1 MRSLPV
7 MDEAAPPARDAAASA
22 RPASLRRAAWL
33 LLALAISAAAIVR
46 LLDGIN
52 FGDTQSAFRDA
63 DYVWLVPAVL
73 FLVVDLQ
80 LRAVRWRLLLD
91 ADHHVSHNNLF
102 GASNVGYLVNN
113 VLPFRAGEIARVF
126 LIDELEKTGKI
137 RAAAS
142 AVVERVLDVLA
153 MMVLLIALF
162 PFIDEPGW
170 ATGPALILGVCV
182 IIGFIVLL
190 ALSHMNDA
198 GRSFWSAP
206 VRRVPR
212 VGAMLADVAD
222 TVLRALA
229 PLRRSATLAIVA
241 ALTAVIWGFAAMSF
255 YMVLTAF
262 HLDGGITA
270 AALVL
275 TATTL
280 IMVVPS
286 APGYVGVFHAAAVPA
301 LVDVFGIPREQ
312 ALTYAVAQHGVIY
325 IVTTALGAGFLLSH
339 PGLWRQVIRS
349 LRPEQRSAAS
359 PVPAP
364 VASAVRSA
372 HE

>member
-1 MRSLPV
+1 MSEAPPPVVDTTMRS
-7 MDEAAPPARDAAASA
+7 
-22 RPASLRRAAWL
+22 RPAGLRRAAWL
-33 LLALAISAAAIVR
+33 LLALAISAVAIVR
-46 LLDGIN
+46 LLDGIH
-52 FGDTQSAFRDA
+52 FGDTRSAFRDA
-63 DYVWLVPAVL
+63 DYVWFIPAVL

-91 ADHHVSHNNLF
+91 AGRHVSHNNLF
-102 GASNVGYLVNN
+102 GAANVGYLVNN

-142 AVVERVLDVLA
+142 AAVERVLDVLA

-170 ATGPALILGVCV
+170 ATGPALVLGAGV
-182 IIGFIVLL
+182 IIGFVVLL

-212 VGAMLADVAD
+212 VGGRLVDVAD
-222 TVLRALA
+222 TVLRAVA
-229 PLRRSATLAIVA
+229 PLRRAATLAIVA
-241 ALTAVIWGFAAMSF
+241 ALTAVIWGCAAMSF

-262 HLDGGITA
+262 RLEGGITA

-301 LVDVFGIPREQ
+301 LVEVFGIPKEQ
-312 ALTYAVAQHGVIY
+312 ALTYAVAQHGMIY
-325 IVTTALGAGFLLSH
+325 LVTTALGAGFLLSH
-339 PGLWRQVIRS
+339 RGLWRQVVRS
-349 LRPEQRSAAS
+349 LRPGERAALAPGDES

-364 VASAVRSA
+364 VPSAARST

>member
-1 MRSLPV
+1 MS
-7 MDEAAPPARDAAASA
+7 EAPPPVVDTTMRARLAG
-22 RPASLRRAAWL
+22 LRRAAWL
-33 LLALAISAAAIVR
+33 LLALAISAVAIVR
-46 LLDGIN
+46 LLDGIH
-52 FGDTQSAFRDA
+52 FGDTRSAFRDA
-63 DYVWLVPAVL
+63 DYAWFIPAVL

-91 ADHHVSHNNLF
+91 AGRHVSHNNLF

-142 AVVERVLDVLA
+142 AAVERVLDVLA

-170 ATGPALILGVCV
+170 ATGPALVLGAGA
-182 IIGFIVLL
+182 ITGFVALL

-212 VGAMLADVAD
+212 VGGRLVDVAD
-222 TVLRALA
+222 TVLRAVA
-229 PLRRSATLAIVA
+229 PLRRGATLAIVA
-241 ALTAVIWGFAAMSF
+241 GLTAVIWGCAAMSF

-301 LVDVFGIPREQ
+301 LVEVFGIPKEQ
-312 ALTYAVAQHGVIY
+312 ALTYAVAQHGMIY
-325 IVTTALGAGFLLSH
+325 LVTTVLGAGFLLSH
-339 PGLWRQVIRS
+339 RGLWRQVVRS
-349 LRPEQRSAAS
+349 LRPGERAALAPGDGS

-364 VASAVRSA
+364 IPSAARSA